1 MITRILNLLSD
12 RGITAKKLTEDLDIS
27 NSSVT
32 DWKKGSKPSCDV
44 IVKLSDYFGVTTD
57 FLLKGTIT
65 APRNNVLSS
74 EDEEWLALLQK
85 LPTGVKKKLKHEME
99 IVLKYSCD
107 SDDNIKAQ
115 TQQAKK

>member
-12 RGITAKKLTEDLDIS
+12 RGITAKKLTKDLDIS

-65 APRNNVLSS
+65 DPRNNIHSS
-74 EDEEWLALLQK
+74 EDEEWLRLIHK
-85 LPTGVKKKLKHEME
+85 LPKDSQRDLLGYLRVCTKLSESHIAKE
-99 IVLKYSCD
+99 
-107 SDDNIKAQ
+107 DNNP
-115 TQQAKK
+115 